1 VPVGALVK
9 SVEGSLYV
17 GQLGGY
23 PVEEAE
29 LATFGCPRGFF
40 GFGNVHLV
48 DRIEST
54 RRTLDKVRR
63 AAAPPSRSP
72 PNELAPS
79 AVQAMEPWNGNPKL
93 KIPPSD
99 ATSQ

>member
-1 VPVGALVK
+1 
-9 SVEGSLYV
+9 
-17 GQLGGY
+17 
-23 PVEEAE
+23 
-29 LATFGCPRGFF
+29 
-40 GFGNVHLV
+40 V

-54 RRTLDKVRR
+54 DGTLKKVRR

-93 KIPPSD
+93 KIPPSE